1 MFITAGRDVILHDL
15 LAVGMSGFY
24 DLNTLNLIDDM

>member
-15 LAVGMSGFY
+15 PAVGMSRFY